1 MKTSNEQFN
10 QLSYKF
16 YFKEDDE
23 KSRLFD
29 DNEEDLLSKLTV
41 IVEPGNALAAS
52 AFHYCS
58 SIIDIKKI
66 KDSL

>member
-41 IVEPGNALAAS
+41 ININIYNTYIE
-52 AFHYCS
+52 
-58 SIIDIKKI
+58 IIRLFKK
-66 KDSL
+66 

>member
-1 MKTSNEQFN
+1 MKTSNEQYN

-29 DNEEDLLSKLTV
+29 DIEEDLLSKLTV
-41 IVEPGNALAAS
+41 IN
-52 AFHYCS
+52 
-58 SIIDIKKI
+58 INI
-66 KDSL
+66 